1 MRDNFISYSGKVH
14 TRKYRRGALIRESR
28 ITNEGTAALFLL
40 LCESLMQNAS
50 DNRRPT
56 YIDICYIAGSGF
68 VSMLN
73 SPVSI
78 MNTSIIQN
86 SGSTG
91 VANTNLSSVSVIF
104 RVNVSSGQVLPSG
117 APQGSGNIY
126 FVLKDASGEI
136 NGSVLAYV
144 EDTTVS
150 ASSFGIASDEV
161 YIIDWTLTVGNQP
174 QQGL

>member
-1 MRDNFISYSGKVH
+1 MRDNFISYSGKVR

-28 ITNEGTAALFLL
+28 ITNDGTTSLFLL
-40 LCESLMQNAS
+40 MCESLIQATI
-50 DNRRPT
+50 DNRRPM

-68 VSMLN
+68 VSLLAN
-73 SPVSI
+73 PVSI

-104 RVNVSSGQVLPSG
+104 SVNVSSGQVLPSG
-117 APQGSGNIY
+117 APQGSGNLY
-126 FVLKDASGEI
+126 FVLKDSSGGI

-144 EDTTVS
+144 EDTTVI

-161 YIIDWTLTVGNQP
+161 YIIDWTLTVGNQI
-174 QQGL
+174 QQGS

>member
-1 MRDNFISYSGKVH
+1 M
-14 TRKYRRGALIRESR
+14 
-28 ITNEGTAALFLL
+28 
-40 LCESLMQNAS
+40 CESLIQDTI
-50 DNRRPT
+50 DNRRPM

-68 VSMLN
+68 VSLLAN
-73 SPVSI
+73 PVSI

-104 RVNVSSGQVLPSG
+104 SVNVSSGQVLPSG
-117 APQGSGNIY
+117 APQGSGNLY
-126 FVLKDASGEI
+126 FVLKDSSGGI

-144 EDTTVS
+144 EDTTVI

-161 YIIDWTLTVGNQP
+161 YIIDWTLTVGNQI
-174 QQGL
+174 QQGS